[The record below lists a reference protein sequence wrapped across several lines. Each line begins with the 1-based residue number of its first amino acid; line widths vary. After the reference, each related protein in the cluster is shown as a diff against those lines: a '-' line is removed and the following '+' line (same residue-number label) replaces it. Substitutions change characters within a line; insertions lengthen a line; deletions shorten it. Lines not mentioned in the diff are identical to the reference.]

1 MSATTDVPCPHCGS
15 LNRVPTERLAD
26 KPSCGH
32 CKQKLFEGR
41 AMELDAARFDK
52 VALRGDLPVLV
63 DFWATWC
70 APCRSFAPVFA
81 EAAQQWEPKVRFA
94 KVDVDAQ
101 QDLAQR
107 YRVQSIP
114 TLLVFRSGNETAR
127 QIGATTATQLRRF
140 IEASLR

>member
-70 APCRSFAPVFA
+70 APCRSFAPLFA
-81 EAAQQWEPKVRFA
+81 QAAGQWEPKVRFA

-127 QIGATTATQLRRF
+127 QIGATTTTQLRRF